1 MYRISVRPF
10 LLPGTGGKEEGM
22 DFKHVVHI
30 LFGILIA
37 FIIGVALVAIYNVI
51 FATGGP
57 VDLALNEVFTLIMNE
72 IKATM
77 Q

>member
-1 MYRISVRPF
+1 MEAERRN
-10 LLPGTGGKEEGM
+10 GM

-37 FIIGVALVAIYNVI
+37 FVIGVALVAIYNVL

-72 IKATM
+72 IKSTM

>member
-1 MYRISVRPF
+1 
-10 LLPGTGGKEEGM
+10 M

-51 FATGGP
+51 FKAGGP